1 MGCFGSKELL
11 AHEHERGK
19 SRAGES
25 ECECER
31 EETRVCEHEAGD
43 EREGRARQPGMEEH
57 RE

>member
-1 MGCFGSKELL
+1 MGCFGSKELP
-11 AHEHERGK
+11 AREYERGK

-25 ECECER
+25 ECER